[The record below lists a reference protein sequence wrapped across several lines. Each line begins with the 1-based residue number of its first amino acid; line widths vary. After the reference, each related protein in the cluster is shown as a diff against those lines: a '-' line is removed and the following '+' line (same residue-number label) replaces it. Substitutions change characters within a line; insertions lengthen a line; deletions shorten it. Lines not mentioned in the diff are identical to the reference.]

1 MKNLQYILKW
11 YFSLILAG
19 TLFAC
24 NDEYDAGELITP
36 EITAVI
42 AEAAG
47 TNAENPNGDGTGVIT
62 FRIEAENAFNYK
74 IFRPDGSSI
83 NAPDGRATMIVS
95 DLGTNT
101 YEFTVVAYGT
111 GGLSDSA
118 TIAVD
123 VLVTYTPPADLLQK
137 LVGDGERVWRIKA
150 EKQGHFGLGPVGGST
165 PVEWYGAAPFEKE
178 GTGMYDDRYVFNI
191 DGTFTHITDINTA
204 DNSGTVFGRV
214 GLIDEIGSGGEVTG
228 ADVLNMPLNDYS
240 ANWQLIAPNDVETL
254 VLSGTAFIGYYTGGN
269 HQYQIFDRSVPNEL
283 LLRTTDGNG
292 EFDWWFVLTTD
303 EGGETASCEDGYTG
317 NEAGT
322 GEYVVVWEDHFDENG
337 APCDA
342 NWSYN
347 TGAGG
352 WGNNESQ
359 YYTDRPDN
367 VVVEDGLLK
376 ITAKREFYQG
386 SDFTSARL
394 VTKDKMEF
402 TYGKVE
408 VRARLPHAGGSW
420 PAIWMLG
427 ANFDEV
433 GWPAT
438 GEIDIMEHV
447 GNNPNHVINAIHVP
461 AGHGGTAFSTSTPV
475 SNTNEFHVYS
485 VEWDE
490 NEIKFFTDDNLTFT
504 YAPSPK
510 NAENWPFTAEQFI
523 ILNVAVGGTLGGVI
537 PESFNS
543 ATMEV
548 DYVKVYQ
555 K

>member
-1 MKNLQYILKW
+1 MNTIK
-11 YFSLILAG
+11 YFFKLRFILILAG

-24 NDEYDAGELITP
+24 TDDFNAGELITP
-36 EITAVI
+36 EITQVI

-47 TNAENPNGDGTGVIT
+47 TDSNNPNGDGTGVIH

-74 IFRPDGSSI
+74 IFRPDGTSV
-83 NAPDGRATMIVS
+83 NAPDGRTTIIVS
-95 DLGTNT
+95 NIGTHT
-101 YEFTVVAYGT
+101 YEFTAVAYGT

-118 TIAVD
+118 SIAVN

-137 LVGDGERVWRIKA
+137 LVGDGEKVWRVKA
-150 EKQGHFGLGPVGGST
+150 EKQGHFGLGPVGGGT

-178 GTGMYDDRYVFNI
+178 GSGMYDDRYIFNI
-191 DGTFTHITDINTA
+191 DGTFTHITDIDTP

-214 GLIDEIGSGGEVTG
+214 GLINEIGSGGETQG
-228 ADVLNMPLNDYS
+228 ADVLNMPLNDYT
-240 ANWQLIAPNDVETL
+240 ANWQLIAPNDIETI

-269 HQYQIFDRSVPNEL
+269 HQYQIFDRSVANEL
-283 LLRTTDGNG
+283 LIRTTDGNN
-292 EFDWWFVLTTD
+292 EFDWWFILASD
-303 EGGETASCEDGYTG
+303 EGESEVTCEDGYTE
-317 NEAGT
+317 NQAGT
-322 GEYVVVWEDHFDENG
+322 GEYVLVWEDNFNENG
-337 APCDA
+337 APCEA

-352 WGNNESQ
+352 WGNNEAQ
-359 YYTDRPDN
+359 HYTNRSEN
-367 VVVEDGLLK
+367 VTVENGMLK
-376 ITAKREFYQG
+376 ITAKREFYEG
-386 SDFTSARL
+386 ADFTSARL

-408 VRARLPHAGGSW
+408 VRAKLPHVGGSW

-427 ANFDEV
+427 ASFDEV

-447 GNNPNHVINAIHVP
+447 GNNPNNIINAIHVP
-461 AGHGGTAFSTSTPV
+461 AGHGGTAFSNSTPV
-475 SNTNEFHVYS
+475 SSTDEFHIYS

-490 NEIKFFTDDNLTFT
+490 NSIRFFTDDQLTFT
-504 YAPSPK
+504 YAPA
-510 NAENWPFTAEQFI
+510 NQNVENWPFTADQFL
-523 ILNVAVGGTLGGVI
+523 ILNVAVGGTLGGEI
-537 PESFNS
+537 PASFNE

-548 DYVKVYQ
+548 DYVKIYQ